1 MFLHEVTV
9 VNLWGVCTSQAES
22 TGMMERVNE
31 INSPLS
37 NNSGRDIQTNP
48 IIFLTQVSAQCSISV
63 IREHRIGAT
72 IPGQLGLWRSFHLG
86 LRQADVT
93 KTQGMAE

>member
-1 MFLHEVTV
+1 MT
-9 VNLWGVCTSQAES
+9 ES
-22 TGMMERVNE
+22 VNE

-37 NNSGRDIQTNP
+37 NNSRRDIQTNP
-48 IIFLTQVSAQCSISV
+48 IIFLTQVSAQRSISV
-63 IREHRIGAT
+63 IREHRICVT

-86 LRQADVT
+86 LRQT